1 MFHIKQVIIVGLVV
15 GLIVA
20 LFSLDIK
27 GLTVDSEKKTASPLA
42 KQDGSSKVTLEL
54 MSVQGKQT
62 LNENLAQQIT
72 LLEEALKKASNA
84 DKLSLQKQLAQKWD
98 DVNVL
103 APSAFYREQIATQ
116 EPTYDNWLIAGDR
129 FTSAYQHNQ
138 DTLVQPV
145 FVQKAIAAYQQAQTK
160 QPQSLDAKIGLGV
173 AYVSGTADPMKG
185 IMMLRDV
192 VKEDPQNVKAN
203 LNLGLFSMKTG
214 QYEKAVQRFKVVV
227 SQTSQ
232 PEAWFYLATSYEN
245 MGMNDEAIVAYT
257 KTKELAADPNLD
269 QFVDRKVKEL
279 KK

>member
-1 MFHIKQVIIVGLVV
+1 MFHIKQVIIIGLVV

-27 GLTVDSEKKTASPLA
+27 GLTVDSEKRKISPLA
-42 KQDGSSKVTLEL
+42 KQDGSSKATLEL
-54 MSVQGKQT
+54 MSIQGKQT

-72 LLEEALKKASNA
+72 ILEETLKKASSA
-84 DKLSLQKQLAQKWD
+84 EKLSLQKQLAQKWD

-103 APSAFYREQIATQ
+103 APSAFYREQIAMQ

-145 FVQKAIAAYQQAQTK
+145 FVQKAIAAYQQAQTR
-160 QPQSLDAKIGLGV
+160 QPQSLEAKIGLGV

-185 IMMLRDV
+185 ILMLRDV

-227 SQTSQ
+227 SQISQ